1 MTRQYVARAALLCIV
16 LAGGV
21 RAFGVPQASQTPD
34 SAGPPA
40 VKNAVQ
46 QPDLADLRKMIDRGR
61 GADAL
66 KQLDTLAAQ
75 QPPPAGVQ
83 TLRGEALYSQNRF
96 SEADSAFASALKQNP
111 RDEEATQMRGIAL
124 FRLGRPAEAIPLLE
138 AAHNWMPDTKTDP
151 SYVLALCY
159 IDARRYDD
167 ARHAFA
173 SQYGFPP
180 DSAPAYLLAARMLLR
195 REYVPVAKEFAQ
207 KALSLDPSLPLA
219 HTLLGEIALAG
230 EHVDG
235 AIAEFEQERARNP
248 LEASS
253 YDRLGDAYTRAGD
266 YVRAQ
271 QALQQALLLEP
282 NSTGPYILLGKVL
295 LKRQDA
301 VNAAMYLERAEKM
314 DPGNAMT
321 HNLLGQAYRMLGR
334 TEEATRQN
342 EQAQRLQSANQPR
355 LENVR

>member
-1 MTRQYVARAALLCIV
+1 
-16 LAGGV
+16 
-21 RAFGVPQASQTPD
+21 
-34 SAGPPA
+34 
-40 VKNAVQ
+40 
-46 QPDLADLRKMIDRGR
+46 MIGRGR
-61 GADAL
+61 ASDAL
-66 KQLDTLAAQ
+66 KQLDALAAQ
-75 QPPPAGVQ
+75 EPPPDGVQ
-83 TLRGEALYSQNRF
+83 TMRGEALYTQNKF
-96 SEADSAFASALKQNP
+96 AEADAAFAAALKQNP
-111 RDEEATQMRGIAL
+111 HDEEATQMRGLSL
-124 FRLGRPAEAIPLLE
+124 FRLGKPAEAIPLLE
-138 AAHNWMPDTKTDP
+138 AAHNWTPDTKTDP

-173 SQYGFPP
+173 VQYGFPP

-207 KALSLDPSLPLA
+207 KALQLDPSLPLA

-230 EHVDG
+230 EHVDE
-235 AIAEFEQERARNP
+235 AIAEFEKERARNP
-248 LEASS
+248 LEGSS

-282 NSTGPYILLGKVL
+282 NATGPYILLGKVL

-301 VNAAMYLERAEKM
+301 VTAAMYLERAEKM

-342 EQAQRLQSANQPR
+342 EQAQRLQSANQPH